1 MYKRMGVTNN
11 PFPVPLTN
19 VDNINDKKSLNIL
32 ALSLK
37 KRLPWKEVS
46 TWQHLRSHGSPKGKG
61 KSNNFKSEV

>member
-46 TWQHLRSHGSPKGKG
+46 TCQHLRSHGSPKGKG